1 MNHMKKRMKF
11 ECQNNFMIRTP
22 ALPFKYLNDFER
34 QSKDIY
40 EYVRENEE
48 LDTFFRKAL
57 LIASPSLYQSYIEKC
72 RTMR

>member
-48 LDTFFRKAL
+48 LD
-57 LIASPSLYQSYIEKC
+57 S
-72 RTMR
+72 